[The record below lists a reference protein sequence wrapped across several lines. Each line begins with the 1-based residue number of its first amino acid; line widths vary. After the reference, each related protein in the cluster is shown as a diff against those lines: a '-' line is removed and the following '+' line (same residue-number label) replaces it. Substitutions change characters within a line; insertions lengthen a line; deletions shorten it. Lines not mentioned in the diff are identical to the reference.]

1 MILGI
6 GNDLIDI
13 NRVRKLM
20 ARFEARFIERCFTV
34 HEREVAEA
42 RRGGG
47 GHIAAYAKRF
57 AAKEAVAKAL
67 GSGFSG
73 GITMKDIGV
82 VTDEK
87 GAPQIQLS
95 GAAQKRLAA
104 ITPDGHETHIHL
116 ALSDEPPLAQAFV
129 FIEARSA

>member
-1 MILGI
+1 
-6 GNDLIDI
+6 
-13 NRVRKLM
+13 RVQELM
-20 ARFEARFIERCFTV
+20 ARFETRFIERCFTA
-34 HEREVAEA
+34 HERETAEA
-42 RRGGG
+42 RRSGG

-82 VTDEK
+82 VTGER
-87 GAPQIQLS
+87 GEPRIQLS

-104 ITPDGHETHIHL
+104 ITPGGHETFIHL
-116 ALSDEPPLAQAFV
+116 ALSDEPPLAQAV
-129 FIEARSA
+129 VIIEARSA